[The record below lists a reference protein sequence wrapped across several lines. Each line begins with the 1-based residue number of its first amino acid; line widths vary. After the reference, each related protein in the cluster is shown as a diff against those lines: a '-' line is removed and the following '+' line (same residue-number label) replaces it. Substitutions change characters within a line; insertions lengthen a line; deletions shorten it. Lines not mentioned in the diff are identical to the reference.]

1 MFQNG
6 SSCLLHIHSIYVK
19 IIVQTL
25 TSIVIISMYK
35 VFFESITG
43 KFVVV
48 LYESIAI

>member
-25 TSIVIISMYK
+25 TSIVIRMYN